1 MRDVLLAALLLALI
15 LTHATACSG
24 GGSAVPPASEPAS
37 EPASAPATPEPA
49 APAPVPG
56 DPDPRQHPPAIP
68 LPADILPSE
77 PGEEGA
83 RAFVAAFLRA
93 RETRDAAGAAR
104 ARDFLSPTA
113 LEQAGDALA
122 EASGWEIVS
131 FAAADANSYEV
142 KVRGQGAAGPV
153 EETLFVG
160 PGPDASGASRV
171 WIVRGIAPGGS
182 RP

>member
-1 MRDVLLAALLLALI
+1 MRGASCRARLLLPAFLAL
-15 LTHATACSG
+15 AACSG
-24 GGSAVPPASEPAS
+24 GAAPPPPPPPAESPS
-37 EPASAPATPEPA
+37 QSAAVA
-49 APAPVPG
+49 G
-56 DPDPRQHPPAIP
+56 DPDPRRHPPAIP

-83 RAFVAAFLRA
+83 RAFVAAFLKA
-93 RETRDAAGAAR
+93 REEGNAAR

-113 LEQAGDALA
+113 LEQAGAAGTSLTG
-122 EASGWEIVS
+122 ASGWEIVS

-142 KVRGQGAAGPV
+142 KVRGRRGSVQV

-160 PGPDASGASRV
+160 PGTDASGASRT
-171 WIVRGIAPGGS
+171 WIVRGIETGGP